1 MENKY
6 LLDVA
11 DVLTDFLYVNYGAVL
26 DFVFYLGG
34 SAIMTGFKAKVD
46 NAPSQDNETQS
57 DNFNNVLESNSN
69 LSSEITKLNELLKS
83 GILTQEEFDKAK
95 KKLLDN

>member
-1 MENKY
+1 MEK
-6 LLDVA
+6 LI
-11 DVLTDFLYVNYGAVL
+11 FLILAVPIL
-26 DFVFYLGG
+26 IFVFYLGG

-46 NAPSQDNETQS
+46 NAPNKDNETQS
-57 DNFNNVLESNSN
+57 DSLNNDLDTNSN

-83 GILTQEEFDKAK
+83 EVLTQEEFDKAK

>member
-1 MENKY
+1 MEK
-6 LLDVA
+6 LI
-11 DVLTDFLYVNYGAVL
+11 FLILAVPIL
-26 DFVFYLGG
+26 IFVFYLGG

-46 NAPSQDNETQS
+46 NAPNKDNENQS
-57 DNFNNVLESNSN
+57 NSSNDDLEVYSN

-83 GILTQEEFDKAK
+83 GVLTQKEFDKAK